1 MAIEDKRVI
10 KAVTVNKDNKQG
22 VTVAIVLTYARHSR
36 SGSLINYHLTT
47 DPLAGQVTT
56 LGYIDVAHPSPS

>member
-1 MAIEDKRVI
+1 MQLVL
-10 KAVTVNKDNKQG
+10 KAYGQAFLEGGGNVTV
-22 VTVAIVLTYARHSR
+22 TIVLTYARHSR
-36 SGSLINYHLTT
+36 SGLLINRYLTT